1 MFRSRRKAATPL
13 NVMVVGREGV
23 GKSTFL
29 RTLLASLSL
38 NGKVDPSKATPVPV
52 STETRIKVHHPVE
65 VECQGHKVAL
75 TLIDTPG
82 LPYSAEQ
89 GTELATVMGYIESQ
103 FETSLI
109 EELKVKRNPKSADT
123 MVHAILY
130 LLPPM
135 LPFHPVDLSAIR
147 TLSNRANVIPLLA
160 HADSITNR
168 QLENLKASLFK
179 TLQENLDLLSFAT
192 ADIDG
197 DGIIE
202 DEEEE
207 EFTREITKLKQSMP
221 YTVIGAE
228 FPLPGQ
234 KATSEFLEVDGQKI
248 LGREYKWG
256 VVNVDDEQ
264 HCELHLAKFLIF
276 EFALPGLRS
285 FTRNVLYERYRTERL
300 MAHAGK
306 ADPSGAKE
314 E

>member
-1 MFRSRRKAATPL
+1 MFRSRRKIATPL
-13 NVMVVGREGV
+13 NIMVVGREGV

-29 RTLLASLSL
+29 RTLLASLALS
-38 NGKVDPSKATPVPV
+38 GKVDPTKATPSPV
-52 STETRIKVHHPVE
+52 SNETRIKVHHPVE
-65 VECQGHKVAL
+65 VDVQGHKIAL

-147 TLSNRANVIPLLA
+147 TLANRANVIPLLA

-168 QLENLKASLFK
+168 QLENLKSSLLK
-179 TLQENLDLLSFAT
+179 TLQETLPLLDFAS
-192 ADIDG
+192 ADLDG

-207 EFTREITKLKQSMP
+207 EFVSEVKKLKDALP

-234 KATSEFLEVDGQKI
+234 KAQSDYLEIDGQKI
-248 LGREYKWG
+248 LGRQYHWG
-256 VVNVDDEQ
+256 CVNVDDEE
-264 HCELHLAKFLIF
+264 HCELHFLKYLLF

-285 FTRNVLYERYRTERL
+285 FTRCQLYERYRTERL

-306 ADPSGAKE
+306 AGGDHKE

>member
-1 MFRSRRKAATPL
+1 MFRARRKVATPL
-13 NVMVVGREGV
+13 NVMIVGREGV

-38 NGKVDPSKATPVPV
+38 SGKVDMSKSTPVPV
-52 STETRIKVHHPVE
+52 SGETRIKVHQPVE
-65 VECQGHKVAL
+65 VDCNGHKVAL

-89 GTELATVMGYIESQ
+89 GTELATVMSYIESQ
-103 FETSLI
+103 FETALI
-109 EELKVKRNPKSADT
+109 EELKVKRNPKSTDT

-147 TLSNRANVIPLLA
+147 TLSNRVNVIPLLA

-168 QLENLKASLFK
+168 QLENLKQSLAK
-179 TLQENLDLLSFAT
+179 TLGENLDLLSFAT

-197 DGIIE
+197 DGE
-202 DEEEE
+202 VEDDEEEE
-207 EFTREITKLKQSMP
+207 FKREIDHLKTSLP

-234 KATSEFLEVDGQKI
+234 KSGGDFLVVDGKNI

-256 VVNVDDEQ
+256 IVDVDNQE
-264 HCELHLAKFLIF
+264 HCELHLAKYLIF
-276 EFALPGLRS
+276 EFALPGLRG

-300 MAHAGK
+300 MAHAGGK
-306 ADPSGAKE
+306 Q
-314 E
+314 

>member
-1 MFRSRRKAATPL
+1 
-13 NVMVVGREGV
+13 MVVGREGV

-38 NGKVDPSKATPVPV
+38 NGKVDPAKAAPVPV
-52 STETRIKVHHPVE
+52 NADTRIKVHHPVE
-65 VECQGHKVAL
+65 VDVSGGNKVAL

-89 GTELATVMGYIESQ
+89 GTELATVIGYIESQ
-103 FETSLI
+103 FETALI
-109 EELKVKRNPKSADT
+109 EELKVKRNPRSPDT
-123 MVHAILY
+123 MVHAVLY

-147 TLSNRANVIPLLA
+147 MLSNRANVIPLLA

-168 QLENLKASLFK
+168 QLENLKQSLAK
-179 TLQENLDLLSFAT
+179 TLGETIDLLSFAT
-192 ADIDG
+192 ADLDG
-197 DGIIE
+197 DGQIE
-202 DEEEE
+202 DDEEE
-207 EFTREITKLKQSMP
+207 EFTKEITNLKAALP

-234 KATSEFLEVDGQKI
+234 KTTSDYLEVDGKKI

-264 HCELHLAKFLIF
+264 HCELHLAKFLVF
-276 EFALPGLRS
+276 DFALPGLRG
-285 FTRNVLYERYRTERL
+285 FTKHVLFEKYRTERL

-306 ADPSGAKE
+306 AESAPKE